1 MALVNIDHRFKN
13 FPLAPDVSG
22 RWVDFDSEDDE
33 ALFTK
38 TALSSG
44 TGAVTLDE
52 NHGVYRQ
59 SGAATT
65 DNSGSQ
71 IQFDMETVSLNA
83 GKTVQFLCRGAK
95 CSDGTQDEYFIG
107 LAITDTTLL
116 DGTGTLA
123 GGCTHTDSIGF
134 YKPDGES
141 NVYGVVRRDSV
152 QLATGAFA
160 ITNTQYNVFAMR
172 IVMDPSTAGKG
183 YVEYFVNGTFIGR
196 LDSTT
201 MPYDSEEILTPSL
214 AFNTGDASGTKTCDH
229 DFIGWVVER

>member
-1 MALVNIDHRFKN
+1 MALNNIDHRFKN

-22 RWVDFDSEDDE
+22 RWVDFDSEEDE

-38 TALSSG
+38 TALASG
-44 TGAVTLDE
+44 TGVVTVDE
-52 NHGVYRQ
+52 NHGIYRQ

-71 IQFDMETVSLNA
+71 IQLDMEPVSLNA
-83 GKTVQFLCRGAK
+83 GKTVLFMMRGGK
-95 CSDGTQDEYFIG
+95 CSDGTQDEFFTG

-123 GGCTHTDSIGF
+123 GGLTHTDSIGF

-141 NVYGVVRRDSV
+141 NVYGVIRRDSV
-152 QLATGAFA
+152 QLATGAYA
-160 ITNTQYNVFAMR
+160 MTMTNYNVYAMR
-172 IVMDPSTAGKG
+172 IEMDPSTAGKG
-183 YVEYFVNGTFIGR
+183 RVIFYVNGTEIGR

-201 MPYDSEEILTPSL
+201 MPYDAEEILAPSI
-214 AFNTGDASGTKTCDH
+214 AFVTGDASGTKTCDH
-229 DFIGWVVER
+229 DFIGWQVER